1 MSRSRVWARRLVFPL
16 AAVVVLFS
24 ARVSPQTERDASS
37 ANSIIS
43 FLNQTVM
50 WYRQSL
56 AQQRLVSEPN
66 DILSYNDDHQIAL
79 EVVQDAFDFAR
90 IRAQAIP
97 AEEAN
102 PAAAPTTQRQR
113 IAQRAA
119 DTQQRVKQKQQEL
132 DGLRQQLAKA
142 GGKKRQALAAAIAE
156 TESEVG
162 LYQAQLAAIQ
172 NMLQA
177 IGQGEGPAGA
187 SGSLAGRIEE
197 LARTMPFV
205 TETSKTETSKTDTGK
220 TDTGKPGKPP
230 PVAESGTA
238 SQGSPSSFLGLVSHM
253 FAMRRKMNALDDQ
266 SQATDS
272 LIRAAKDVR
281 APLVAQ
287 VRELIKKGDEL
298 SNQPNAT
305 DPAALAAQKN
315 ELDDLTGQYKH
326 LAAAL
331 LPLGKQSV
339 LLESYQR
346 NLANWRDAV
355 QSQFR
360 ADLKGLVLRL
370 GGLGLVLGVVLTIAE
385 LWRRATFRYVTDARR
400 RNQFLLLRRILLW
413 GLVGIIVAFA
423 FSNELGALTTF
434 AGLMTAGVAFALQ
447 SVLLSMVGYFLLIGK
462 YGVRAGD
469 RVQVAGVVGD
479 VVDIGLVNLH
489 LMEVTGGVSPQPTG
503 RVVTFP
509 NSVVF
514 QAATGMFK
522 PIPGTNFLWHEI
534 TVTLAPDADYRRI
547 EQRMLDAAN
556 RVYAEYHE
564 RIERQR
570 RRMELALRTVP
581 AGTSFTPASRV
592 RLTSTGLEL
601 AIRYPVE
608 PANAAEIDDRMSR
621 ELLAAIGRD
630 PDARVVGAQIE
641 PKSA

>member
-1 MSRSRVWARRLVFPL
+1 
-16 AAVVVLFS
+16 VVLLFS
-24 ARVSPQTERDASS
+24 ASVSSQTES
-37 ANSIIS
+37 AESPGNSIIS
-43 FLNQTVM
+43 FLNQTVV
-50 WYRQSL
+50 WYRQSSG
-56 AQQRLVSEPN
+56 QQRLVSEPN
-66 DILSYNDDHQIAL
+66 DILFYSDNHEIAGG
-79 EVVQDAFDFAR
+79 VVQDAFDFAR
-90 IRAQAIP
+90 IRAQALP
-97 AEEAN
+97 AEEAASAN
-102 PAAAPTTQRQR
+102 APTTQRQR
-113 IAQRAA
+113 IAQRVA
-119 DTQQRVKQKQQEL
+119 DTEQRVKQKQQEL
-132 DGLRQQLAKA
+132 EGLQRQVATA
-142 GGKKRQALAAAIAE
+142 SGKKRRFLLAGIGEA
-156 TESEVG
+156 ESEVA
-162 LYQAQLAAIQ
+162 LYEAQLGAMQ
-172 NMLQA
+172 NMLKA
-177 IGQGEGPAGA
+177 IGQSEGPAGA
-187 SGSLAGRIEE
+187 SGNLAGRIEE
-197 LARTMPFV
+197 LARTVPFV
-205 TETSKTETSKTDTGK
+205 TDTGK
-220 TDTGKPGKPP
+220 TDNGKSGKQPAA
-230 PVAESGTA
+230 AESAAAPSLPAGEHQA
-238 SQGSPSSFLGLVSHM
+238 SPAGFLGLISDI
-253 FAMRRKMNALDDQ
+253 FATRRKMNALDDQ
-266 SQATDS
+266 RQATDS
-272 LIRAAKDVR
+272 LIRAAKEVR

-287 VRELIKKGDEL
+287 VRELIKKGDQL
-298 SNQPNAT
+298 SSQPNAA
-305 DPAALAAQKN
+305 DPAALAAQKT
-315 ELDDLTGQYKH
+315 ELDDLTAQYKH
-326 LAAAL
+326 LSTAL
-331 LPLGKQSV
+331 LPLGKQSI

-346 NLANWRDAV
+346 NLATWRDAA

-360 ADLKGLVLRL
+360 SDLKGLVLRL
-370 GGLGLVLGVVLTIAE
+370 GGLGLILGIVLTIAE

-400 RNQFLLLRRILLW
+400 RYQFLLLRRILLW
-413 GLVGIIVAFA
+413 SLIGIIVAFA

-514 QAATGMFK
+514 QAASGMFK

-534 TVTLAPDADYRRI
+534 TVTLAPEADYRRI
-547 EQRMLDAAN
+547 EQRMLEAAN

-592 RLTSTGLEL
+592 RLIATGLEL
-601 AIRYPVE
+601 SIRYPVE

-630 PDARVVGAQIE
+630 PDSHVVAAQIE